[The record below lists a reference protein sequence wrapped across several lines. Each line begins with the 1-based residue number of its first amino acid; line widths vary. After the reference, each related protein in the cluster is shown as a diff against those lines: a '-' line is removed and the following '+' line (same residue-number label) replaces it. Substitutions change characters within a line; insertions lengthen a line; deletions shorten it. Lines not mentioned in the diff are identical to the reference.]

1 MARSPIPL
9 ISFEEYLTL
18 EEKAHFKNEFYQGQ
32 ILAMSG
38 GTLSHERIAMNVR
51 AHLRTGL
58 LGKDCEVLGDGLL
71 FRTGLDGLA
80 AYPDAVVFCGEIKLE
95 DHRSL
100 VARNPK
106 VVIEVLSP
114 STEGYDRTT
123 KAREYWRCPS
133 VEQYFLI
140 RQDQPFIEIQSREAD
155 GKFTINWIEG
165 RESDCPFASLGLSIP
180 MADIYERVNF

>member
-1 MARSPIPL
+1 MATSPIPL
-9 ISFEEYLTL
+9 ISFEEYLAL
-18 EEKAHFKNEFYQGQ
+18 EEKAQFKNEFYQGQ

-38 GTLSHERIAMNVR
+38 STLSHERIAMNVR
-51 AHLRTGL
+51 THLRLGL

-80 AYPDAVVFCGEIKLE
+80 AYPDAVVFCGQMKFE

-100 VARNPK
+100 VALNPK

-114 STEGYDRTT
+114 STETYDRTT
-123 KAREYWRCPS
+123 KAREYWKCPS
-133 VEQYFLI
+133 VAQYFLI
-140 RQDQPFIEIQSREAD
+140 RQDQPFVEIQSRQAD
-155 GKFTINWIEG
+155 GNITINWIEG
-165 RESDCPFASLGLSIP
+165 RESDCPFASLGLSIA